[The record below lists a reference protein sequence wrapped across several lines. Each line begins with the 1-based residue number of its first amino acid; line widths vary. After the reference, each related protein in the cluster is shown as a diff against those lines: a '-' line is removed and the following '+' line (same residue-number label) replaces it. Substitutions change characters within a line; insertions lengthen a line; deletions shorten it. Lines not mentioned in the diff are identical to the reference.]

1 MAPGATLTPRVL
13 QGFPS
18 SDILT
23 DFDMDSANFKD
34 KESKVALFR
43 ACVESAMFL
52 RVCSKR

>member
-1 MAPGATLTPRVL
+1 MTPCVL

-34 KESKVALFR
+34 KESKVAHFR
-43 ACVESAMFL
+43 VCVELAAFL
-52 RVCSKR
+52 RVCTKR